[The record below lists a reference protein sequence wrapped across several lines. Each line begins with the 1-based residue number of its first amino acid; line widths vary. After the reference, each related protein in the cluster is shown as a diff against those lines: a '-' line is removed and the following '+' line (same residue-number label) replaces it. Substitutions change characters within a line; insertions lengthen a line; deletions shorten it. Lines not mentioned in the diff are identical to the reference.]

1 MSPPGIDYQGRCPS
15 SRQRLSAFCGA
26 FQGIRQYI
34 DWPRWGGRQLRASPL
49 RRYPR
54 VYVRTVIR
62 LLGALWPICAMFLR
76 MGIGRWHLSIAADAM
91 LRHARI
97 GLRGDAQAPIL
108 RTPCFGA
115 SQGQRIAINVF
126 RR

>member
-1 MSPPGIDYQGRCPS
+1 MEDARLAASGYPLSVAISREFASILTGRD
-15 SRQRLSAFCGA
+15 G
-26 FQGIRQYI
+26 
-34 DWPRWGGRQLRASPL
+34 GGRQLRAPPL

-54 VYVRTVIR
+54 VYVRTALR
-62 LLGALWPICAMFLR
+62 LFGVLWPIRATFLR
-76 MGIGRWHLSIAADAM
+76 MGIGRWRLSIAADAM

-108 RTPCFGA
+108 RKPCFGA